1 MKQFK
6 HELLRKNLLFLYS
19 IAGVGSLGLGLFRPI
34 LPIFARRVGASGFE
48 VGLLTSGYMFA
59 RAIISIIIGKSI
71 DLSGRKKIFIEFG
84 FFFVFIITFGL
95 LFVKSYHFLFLLRF
109 LQGICAGLIWPSAQ
123 IMVVDEA
130 GVSYRTRAL
139 SLYQITGKIGFLLS
153 RVILSLVLLATAFI
167 GLDEIGSFRIVFL
180 VSTIILFLG
189 FTEILVIPE
198 SRKKIKERRKGK
210 LPYSMFFL
218 AFIFGALI
226 GLNSISLVY
235 INEQFD
241 ITPLGIAILLLCV
254 DLMTILWMYI
264 TSYLTDHIG
273 TKKSLWLIIVPCIVS
288 SIMLP
293 FIPYFIIFV
302 IFYIALKMS
311 ISSFMPI
318 SRSYTSSVH
327 NEVGIN
333 IGILNMISNL
343 GGVVGPILGGLIFDY
358 LQGELRIA
366 SYSMIA
372 LFLIP
377 GFILFLISSYYL
389 KEEQVSII
397 K

>member
-19 IAGVGSLGLGLFRPI
+19 IAGVGALGLGLFRPI

-59 RAIISIIIGKSI
+59 RAIISIIIGKFI

-153 RVILSLVLLATAFI
+153 RVILSLVLIATAFI

-189 FTEILVIPE
+189 FTGILVIPE

-210 LPYSMFFL
+210 PPYSMFFL

-254 DLMTILWMYI
+254 DLMTILWIYI

-293 FIPYFIIFV
+293 FTPYFIIFV

-318 SRSYTSSVH
+318 SRSYTSGVY

-333 IGILNMISNL
+333 IGILNMMSNL
-343 GGVVGPILGGLIFDY
+343 GAVVGPILGGLIYDS
-358 LQGELRIA
+358 LPGEFKIA
-366 SYSMIA
+366 GYSIIA

-377 GFILFLISSYYL
+377 SFAMFLYPHFVRRNTRPRPI
-389 KEEQVSII
+389 
-397 K
+397 

>member
-19 IAGVGSLGLGLFRPI
+19 IAGVGALGLGLFRPV
-34 LPIFARRVGASGFE
+34 LPIFARRLGASGFE
-48 VGLLTSGYMFA
+48 VGLLTSGYMLA
-59 RAIISIIIGKSI
+59 RAIISIIVGKSI

-84 FFFVFIITFGL
+84 FFFVFIFTFGL
-95 LFVKSYHFLFLLRF
+95 LFVKNYHFLLLLRF
-109 LQGICAGLIWPSAQ
+109 LQGICAGLIWPSTQ

-153 RVILSLVLLATAFI
+153 RVILSIVLLTTAFI

-180 VSTIILFLG
+180 VSAIILFLG
-189 FTEILVIPE
+189 FFEILVIPE
-198 SRKKIKERRKGK
+198 SRKKKGEKIKGR
-210 LPYSMFFL
+210 PTYSMFIL

-241 ITPLGIAILLLCV
+241 ITPLGIAILLLFV
-254 DLMTILWMYI
+254 DLITILWMYI
-264 TSYLTDHIG
+264 TSHLTDHVG
-273 TKKSLWLIIVPCIVS
+273 TKKSLWFIIVPCLIS
-288 SIMLP
+288 SIVLP
-293 FIPYFIIFV
+293 FATYFIIFV
-302 IFYIALKMS
+302 MFYITLKMS
-311 ISSFMPI
+311 VSSFMPI
-318 SRSYTSSVH
+318 SRSYTTNVN

-333 IGILNMISNL
+333 IGFLNMISNL
-343 GGVVGPILGGLIFDY
+343 GTVIGPIIGGFVYDY

-377 GFILFLISSYYL
+377 GFILFLLSPHYL
-389 KEEQVSII
+389 KE
-397 K
+397 